1 MLTLLRNV
9 ELYTPQYCGNQDV
22 LFAAGKILAIGHQ
35 LNITSELHHEI
46 DGSGKQLFPG
56 LVDPLAHI
64 TGGGGEGGFATRTRA
79 MNLTDASLYGVT
91 TLVGALGTD
100 SISRTLEELV
110 AKAKGLQQDGLN
122 VYCYTGSYS
131 YPVATLTGSI
141 SRDLMLIDNIIG
153 VGEIAIAD
161 HRGSQLSVHELARV
175 AAECRVG
182 GMLAGKAG
190 MVFVHVGDGKAGL
203 GLLHQVAEQTDIP
216 LTQFY
221 PTHINRSQRLLEQGF
236 EFAKAGGMIDF
247 TASTNQACLDS
258 GEVAVVDAVQQA
270 INANVPL
277 RYISLSSDGNA
288 SLPVFNDRGE
298 LTGLE
303 MGTVASLYQS
313 LCQLVAADM
322 NLAEVLPLVTS
333 NAARTLKLTQKGQ
346 LAVGMDADMVLTT
359 PDMVIDKVWSRGQL
373 LVDQG
378 QAVRYSQFEHS

>member
-1 MLTLLRNV
+1 
-9 ELYTPQYCGNQDV
+9 
-22 LFAAGKILAIGHQ
+22 
-35 LNITSELHHEI
+35 
-46 DGSGKQLFPG
+46 
-56 LVDPLAHI
+56 
-64 TGGGGEGGFATRTRA
+64 
-79 MNLTDASLYGVT
+79 
-91 TLVGALGTD
+91 
-100 SISRTLEELV
+100 
-110 AKAKGLQQDGLN
+110 
-122 VYCYTGSYS
+122 
-131 YPVATLTGSI
+131 
-141 SRDLMLIDNIIG
+141 MLIDQIIG

-182 GMLAGKAG
+182 GMLSGKAG
-190 MVFVHVGDGKAGL
+190 IVFVHVGDGKGGL
-203 GLLHQVAEQTDIP
+203 NLLHQVAEQTDIP

-221 PTHINRSQRLLEQGF
+221 PTHINRSQQLLEQGF
-236 EFAKAGGMIDF
+236 AFAKAGAMIDF

-277 RYISLSSDGNA
+277 RQISLSSDGNA

-313 LCQLVAADM
+313 LCQLVAAGM

-359 PDMVIDKVWSRGQL
+359 PDMVIDKVWSQGLL

-378 QAVRYSQFEHS
+378 QAVRYSQFERC